1 MQHTFAAVD
10 LGSNSF
16 HMVIAREVNGAVQW
30 LDRLKYRV
38 QLAQGL
44 DENGTLSPAAIERA
58 TACLGRFAERLQGIA
73 PEHIRT
79 VGTFTLRQAKNST
92 QALQA
97 FAQVY
102 PYPIE
107 IISGHDEAELIYQ
120 GVAHTQAD
128 RGRRLVID
136 IGGGSTEIMIGEGF
150 ALRLAESRHL
160 GCVRDSVLYFQDNK
174 PRAEQ
179 FSHATQSAL
188 TRIEDLLWDYRQ
200 LGWQE
205 ALGCSGTIRA
215 ISDAIKTYGWDENGI
230 ITLAHLEQLKALWE
244 TGAPLLGVNEERQ
257 GVIGAGLAILTA
269 LFIGLRIE
277 RLQAVESAL
286 REGLLYGLLEASEQ
300 EIGARTVGSLQRH
313 YHVDLAH
320 ANRVQ
325 TTLEGL
331 LRHASW
337 REDSILTRVALAAA
351 GVHEVGR
358 IVHHKGYQKHSAYLV
373 QHSDLPGFSVVEK
386 ALLVW
391 LLRYQRKGLKGAELE
406 LVGGFEAREQWHAL
420 LALRLA
426 LLLQRQRSDVALPK
440 MMLSALEE
448 GFCLEFAPNTT
459 LEPLLAQALEDEKSA
474 WDKLG
479 ITLTIRV

>member
-16 HMVIAREVNGAVQW
+16 HLVVAREVNGAIQW

-44 DENGTLSPAAIERA
+44 DENGELSPEAIARGRE
-58 TACLGRFAERLQGIA
+58 CLERFAERLQGIA

-79 VGTFTLRQAKNST
+79 VGTFTLRQAQNRD
-92 QALQA
+92 QALSA
-97 FAQVY
+97 FAEVY

-120 GVAHTQAD
+120 GVAHTQAN
-128 RGRRLVID
+128 RGRRLVLD
-136 IGGGSTEIMIGEGF
+136 IGGGSTEMIVGEGF
-150 ALRLAESRHL
+150 DVRLAESRPL
-160 GCVRDSVLYFQDNK
+160 GCVRDSVLYFQDDK
-174 PRAEQ
+174 PRDEQFTRAEQ
-179 FSHATQSAL
+179 SAL
-188 TRIEDLLWDYRQ
+188 ARIDDLLWDYRQ
-200 LGWQE
+200 FGWQE

-215 ISDAIKTYGWDENGI
+215 ISDAVKAYGWDNDGI
-230 ITLAHLEQLKALWE
+230 ITAEHLAQLKALWE
-244 TGAPLLGVNEERQ
+244 TGEPLLGVNEERQ
-257 GVIGAGLAILTA
+257 SVIGAGLAILSA
-269 LFIGLRIE
+269 LFAGLRIE

-325 TTLEGL
+325 TTLEAL
-331 LRHASW
+331 LRHTAWKDESV
-337 REDSILTRVALAAA
+337 LRVALAAA
-351 GVHEVGR
+351 AVHEVGR

-373 QHSDLPGFSVVEK
+373 QHSELNGFNAAEK

-391 LLRYQRKGLKGAELE
+391 LLRYQRKSLKGAEAEMEGLD
-406 LVGGFEAREQWHAL
+406 GQAWHAL

-426 LLLQRQRSDVALPK
+426 LLLQRQRQDSALPE
-440 MMLSALEE
+440 MMLSALDG

-459 LEPLLAQALEDEKSA
+459 LEPLLIQALHDEKSA
-474 WDKLG
+474 WEKLG
-479 ITLTIRV
+479 IPLTLALG